1 MNILIVESKAK
12 SKTIQRYLGRAEW
25 RVMSTGGHVQAL
37 PKDRSKHDRKE
48 VRKAYW
54 SSRGRALPEPPW
66 VWSERGEAALRA
78 IRDEAAKHPQVT
90 FYLASDP
97 DREGERIAWHLER
110 LLRDLGTCLRVTF
123 QEVTEAALLRAIAD
137 PRPIDKDR
145 VDAAL
150 VRVFVDRMVGWRA
163 SKQARSGVG
172 RGGMGRV
179 QTPVLGFIVEREL
192 EREAH
197 EPIPYY
203 ELRAVTDEQV
213 DDLRWRVRFHEPGDP
228 DAWRGDDDK
237 AVAHRTHRRALA
249 EAARDHV
256 AEAEAL
262 TLTEAKPRE
271 AQEKPPAPFRTDTL
285 LRAASS
291 RFGWSPKRT
300 AKLASDLY
308 EAGLITYL
316 RTDSTRLSED
326 ATSSARRVI
335 EDRWGVD
342 ALGSGPAPSQQGQA
356 VQDAHEAIR
365 PTDLALGAARL
376 PEGVQADA
384 RQLYTLIRCQ
394 TIAAFMKPAVRH
406 SLALRAGVEGL
417 GCALEARVRWHHEP
431 GWRRALEPL
440 DGAVD
445 TTPVS
450 LVPGVRLAL
459 APAADDT
466 PNPALVADRTRP
478 PARYTAA
485 AIIKLMRETGIGRP
499 STYAS
504 TIDKLLDH
512 QFIQQSEGLAP
523 TEAGR
528 HIWLEVAPRY
538 AEDTRPGWFSVE
550 TTASLEAMLD
560 QVERGSAAGGDTWIQ
575 LRDGFVQAHEGAQ
588 AAAKAGSLGPR
599 TRKTLEEFLA
609 ATPALA
615 DRIGD
620 LDSMNEAQGRALRD
634 QLRKEEHPLPPTE
647 AQLKRVEKLLELAE
661 VDLEQACRDAG
672 LGTALP
678 TTRPQYSALIEHLS
692 EQVDNDRPMSSRQER
707 LVKRLVAKAELDEAG
722 ACALVGASTN
732 EQLTGGRDGSASALI
747 DRLKQPR

>member
-25 RVMSTGGHVQAL
+25 RVLSTGGHVQAL
-37 PKDRSKHDRKE
+37 PSDRSKHDRKE

-54 SSRGRALPEPPW
+54 SSRGAALPDPPW

-78 IRDEAAKHPQVT
+78 ICDEAAKHTQVT

-110 LLRDLGTCLRVTF
+110 LLRDLGPCLRVTF
-123 QEVTEAALLRAIAD
+123 QEVTKDALLRAIAN
-137 PRPIDKDR
+137 PRPIDGAR

-150 VRVFVDRMVGWRA
+150 VRVFVDRLVGWRA

-197 EPIPYY
+197 DPIPYF
-203 ELRAVTDEQV
+203 EVRATTDDLV
-213 DDLRWRVRFHEPGDP
+213 PGLRWRVRFHEPEDP

-237 AVAHRTHRRALA
+237 VVAHRTHQRSLA
-249 EAARDHV
+249 EAAHGRI
-256 AEAEAL
+256 AEAGAL
-262 TLTEAKPRE
+262 TLTEVQPGE
-271 AQEKPPAPFRTDTL
+271 AREKPPAPFRTDTL

-308 EAGLITYL
+308 ETGLITYI

-326 ATSSARRVI
+326 AISGARQVI
-335 EDRWGVD
+335 EARWGSD
-342 ALGSGPAPSQQGQA
+342 ALGAGPTTSPQGQA

-365 PTDLALGAARL
+365 PTDLALSAARL
-376 PEGVQADA
+376 PDGVQTDA
-384 RQLYTLIRCQ
+384 RQLYTLIRGQ
-394 TIAAFMKPAVRH
+394 TFAAFMKPALRH
-406 SLALRAGVEGL
+406 ILALRAGVEGL
-417 GCALEARVRWHHEP
+417 ICALETRVRWYHEP

-450 LVPGVRLAL
+450 LMPGVRLAL

-512 QFIQQSEGLAP
+512 QFIQQSEGLEP

-538 AEDTRPGWFSVE
+538 AADTRPGWFSVE
-550 TTASLEAMLD
+550 TTASLEASLD
-560 QVERGSAAGGDTWIQ
+560 QIEQGSVAGGATWIR
-575 LRDGFVQAHEGAQ
+575 LRDGFVEAHEGAQ
-588 AAAKAGSLGPR
+588 AAAKAGTLSPQ
-599 TRKTLEEFLA
+599 TRKTLEDFIA
-609 ATPALA
+609 ATPTLA
-615 DRIGD
+615 GRIGD
-620 LDSMNEAQGRALRD
+620 LDSMNEARGRALRD
-634 QLRKEEHPLPPTE
+634 QLKKEDHPLPPTE
-647 AQLKRVEKLLELAE
+647 AQQRRVERLLELAGC
-661 VDLEQACRDAG
+661 DLQQASIDAG
-672 LGTALP
+672 LAVAEP
-678 TTRPQYSALIEHLS
+678 ATRPQHSAIIDHLKA
-692 EQVDNDRPMSSRQER
+692 QVDNDRPMSSRQER
-707 LVKRLVAKAELDEAG
+707 LVQRLVAKADMDETE
-722 ACALVGASTN
+722 ACALVGASSYAD
-732 EQLTGGRDGSASALI
+732 LTGGRDGTASALI